1 MDVKAKVNE
10 LLQPYLNEGQYFVVD
25 IQVSPSRTRAK
36 ITVLLDSDTG
46 ITIDECAVISRKLG
60 NQLEELEVF
69 DGQAF
74 TLEVSSPGI
83 DEPLVLKRQY
93 FKNVGRQIEVLLND
107 GQIRK
112 GKLESVGDEQ
122 IVITEIP
129 IKKPKKNDPPLDPT
143 AIPFTDIKKS
153 TIQVSFK

>member
-10 LLQPYLNEGQYFVVD
+10 LLQPYLNEDQYFVVD

-46 ITIDECAVISRKLG
+46 ITIEECAGISRKLG

-69 DGQAF
+69 DGQSF
-74 TLEVSSPGI
+74 TLEVSSPGV

-93 FKNVGRQIEVLLND
+93 LKNVGREIQVLLND
-107 GQIRK
+107 GQIRS
-112 GKLESVGDEQ
+112 GKLEHIGEDH
-122 IVITEIP
+122 IVITETP
-129 IKKPKKNDPPLDPT
+129 LKKPKKNDPPIEPA
-143 AIPFTDIKKS
+143 AIPFTYIKKS

>member
-10 LLQPYLNEGQYFVVD
+10 LLQPYLNEDQYFVVG

-46 ITIDECAVISRKLG
+46 ITIEECAGISRQLG
-60 NQLEELEVF
+60 NQLEELEAF
-69 DGQAF
+69 EGQAF
-74 TLEVSSPGI
+74 TLEVSSPGV
-83 DEPLVLKRQY
+83 DEPLVLRRQY
-93 FKNVGRQIEVLLND
+93 LKNVGREVEVLLND

-112 GKLESVGDEQ
+112 GKLESIGEDH
-122 IVITEIP
+122 IVMTEIP
-129 IKKPKKNDPPLDPT
+129 LKKPKKNDPPIEPT
-143 AIPFTDIKKS
+143 AIPFTEIKKS

>member
-10 LLQPYLNEGQYFVVD
+10 LLQPYLNEDQYFVVD

-46 ITIDECAVISRKLG
+46 ITIDECASISRRLG

-74 TLEVSSPGI
+74 TLEVSSPGV
-83 DEPLVLKRQY
+83 DEPLVMKRQY
-93 FKNVGRQIEVLLND
+93 LKNVGREIDVLLHD
-107 GQIRK
+107 GQTRR
-112 GKLESVGDEQ
+112 GKLETVADDH
-122 IVITEIP
+122 IVITEKLL
-129 IKKPKKNDPPLDPT
+129 KKPKKNDPPIEPT
-143 AIPFTDIKKS
+143 AIPFTEIKKS

>member
-10 LLQPYLNEGQYFVVD
+10 LLQPYLNEDQYFVVG

-46 ITIDECAVISRKLG
+46 ITIEECAGISRQLG
-60 NQLEELEVF
+60 NQLEELEIF

-74 TLEVSSPGI
+74 TLEVSSPGV

-93 FKNVGRQIEVLLND
+93 LKNVGREVEVLLND

-112 GKLESVGDEQ
+112 GKLESIGDDHV
-122 IVITEIP
+122 VITEIP
-129 IKKPKKNDPPLDPT
+129 LKKPKTNDPPIEPT
-143 AIPFTDIKKS
+143 AIPFTEIKKS

>member
-10 LLQPYLNEGQYFVVD
+10 LLQPHLNEDQYFVVD

-46 ITIDECAVISRKLG
+46 ITIDECAVISRRLG
-60 NQLEELEVF
+60 NQLEELEIF
-69 DGQAF
+69 DGQPF
-74 TLEVSSPGI
+74 TLEVSSPGV
-83 DEPLVLKRQY
+83 DEPLVFRRQY
-93 FKNVGRQIEVLLND
+93 LKNIGREIEVLLND
-107 GQIRK
+107 GQSRR
-112 GKLESVGDEQ
+112 GKLESVGEET
-122 IVITEIP
+122 IVITEKP
-129 IKKPKKNDPPLDPT
+129 LKKPKKNDPPVEPM